1 MSDIKS
7 FADLIHPI
15 SEEEFFSDYYMKN
28 HVHIKAKDK
37 DKLQSIMT
45 WSKLNDLL
53 NMSAF
58 WTQSNLK
65 LFLDTIPI
73 STTDYCEAFAESGSR
88 ESLRPDPQKVNYW
101 LSRGASIVANDV
113 DTLSS
118 GLREAADILEGEL
131 SGKVQSNLYCS
142 WQQHQAFPVH
152 MDSHDVFA
160 LHVEGEKVWRIYE
173 GKIEE
178 PINHPAF
185 NQINTKNAGAMA
197 GELSDEVTLRP
208 GDILYIP
215 RGTFHEALASTEGCI
230 HLSFGVTHVI
240 GYDLLALLLE
250 KALEDPEFRK
260 NMPRASSPE
269 AQKRTWIDGLSSKTL
284 SILKSEEF
292 YQSINEYQHNFKYIR
307 GGFNLPNQKNKN
319 KLNQEFEV
327 IFNDFEVLFIN
338 GKYLLQRGNTRVN
351 VPNDITA
358 LVEWV
363 IKKKYF
369 SMDELLENFGSID
382 DDRIHFAIE
391 NLQKMKVLR
400 EKY

>member
-1 MSDIKS
+1 MGDIQN
-7 FADLIHPI
+7 FADLIYPI
-15 SEEEFFSDYYMKN
+15 SEKEFFSDYYMKN
-28 HVHIKAKDK
+28 HIHIKSEDK
-37 DKLQSIMT
+37 NKLQNIMT

-58 WTQSNLK
+58 WTPSNLK
-65 LFLDTIPI
+65 LFLDTNPI
-73 STTDYCEAFAESGSR
+73 SITDYCEGLGDSGSK
-88 ESLRPDPQKVNYW
+88 ESLRPSPQKVNYW

-118 GLREAADILEGEL
+118 GLRKAADILEAEL

-173 GKIEE
+173 GKIDE

-185 NQINTKNAGAMA
+185 NQINTKNAGSMA
-197 GELSDEVTLRP
+197 GDLLDEITLRP

-215 RGTFHEALASTEGCI
+215 RGVFHEALASTEGCI

-240 GYDLLALLLE
+240 GYDVLALLLE

-269 AQKRTWIDGLSSKTL
+269 EQKRAWINSLGSKTL
-284 SILKSEEF
+284 SILKSEVF
-292 YQSINEYQHNFKYIR
+292 YQSISTYQNNFKYFR
-307 GGFNLPNQKNKN
+307 GGFNLPNIKNKN
-319 KLNQEFEV
+319 KLNQEFE
-327 IFNDFEVLFIN
+327 ICFDDFEIQFSN
-338 GKYLLQRGNTRVN
+338 GECFLQRGNTQVN
-351 VPNDITA
+351 IPNDITA

-363 IKKKYF
+363 IKKKNF
-369 SMDELLENFGSID
+369 TMDDLLKNFGFIK
-382 DDRIHFAIE
+382 DDRIHFALV
-391 NLQKMKVLR
+391 NLQKMNVLR

>member
-15 SEEEFFSDYYMKN
+15 SEEEFFSKYYMKN
-28 HVHIKAKDK
+28 HIHIKAREK

-58 WTQSNLK
+58 WTPHNLK
-65 LFLDTIPI
+65 LFLDTNPI
-73 STTDYCEAFAESGSR
+73 SITDYCEALADSASTG
-88 ESLRPDPQKVNYW
+88 SLRPDPQKVNHW

-118 GLREAADILEGEL
+118 GLRKAADILEAEL

-152 MDSHDVFA
+152 MDTHDVFA

-240 GYDLLALLLE
+240 GYDILALLLE

-269 AQKRTWIDGLSSKTL
+269 EQKRAWMNGLSSKTL
-284 SILKSEEF
+284 SILKSDEF
-292 YQSINEYQHNFKYIR
+292 YRTINIYQNNFKYFR
-307 GGFNLPNQKNKN
+307 GGFNLPEIKKSN

-327 IFNDFEVLFIN
+327 CFDDFEVLFIN
-338 GKYLLQRGNTRVN
+338 GECLLQRGNTQVN
-351 VPNDITA
+351 IPNDITT
-358 LVEWV
+358 LIQWV
-363 IKKKYF
+363 IKKKNF
-369 SMDELLENFGSID
+369 TMDDLLKNFGSVK
-382 DDRIHFAIE
+382 DDRIHFAIL